1 MAFCEAF
8 CGAQPGV
15 LWGGVA
21 YRQGTGGTITGF
33 LRTFS
38 SGMVNILDRNIHRHQ
53 SAEGRFSFDLL
64 FEVPGLQQTV
74 PEWVGRL
81 SANGEPLSRAE
92 KTVGIL
98 IYPDAEVLDFCGLFE
113 VFATTR
119 LDEESRRESESPIHQ
134 VLVGESTEL
143 VRASGGMRIMPD
155 VDFATCPSLDMLLVP
170 GGHGIRALMHQPE
183 YLDWLKRMAPRVDR
197 LASVGTGSLLL
208 AEAGLLVGKTAT
220 THFHSVDFFRERFP
234 STSLLP
240 ELPMVVDGNITTASS
255 IRAGIDMALYLV
267 AQTYGQ
273 IVARAA
279 AQQME
284 YPYPDEQNFRT
295 RNQKR

>member
-1 MAFCEAF
+1 MVSILGWLVHRGPPWMDALGTFCRY
-8 CGAQPGV
+8 
-15 LWGGVA
+15 L
-21 YRQGTGGTITGF
+21 
-33 LRTFS
+33 
-38 SGMVNILDRNIHRHQ
+38 
-53 SAEGRFSFDLL
+53 SAEEDIHLGPLYEL
-64 FEVPGLQQTV
+64 PGLQRTV
-74 PEWVGRL
+74 SEGVGAV
-81 SANGEPLSRAE
+81 SANGELLSRAE
-92 KTVGIL
+92 KKVGIL

-134 VLVGESTEL
+134 VLVAESTEL
-143 VRASGGMRIMPD
+143 VCASGGMRIMPD
-155 VDFATCPSLDMLLVP
+155 VDFTTCPTLDMLLVP
-170 GGHGIRALMHQPE
+170 GGHGIRALMHQTE
-183 YLDWLKRMAPRVDR
+183 YLDWLKKMAPQVDR
-197 LASVGTGSLLL
+197 LASVGAGSLLL
-208 AEAGLLVGKTAT
+208 GEAGLLVGKNAT

-273 IVARAA
+273 TVARAA

-284 YPYPDEQNFRT
+284 YPYPDEQNFRA